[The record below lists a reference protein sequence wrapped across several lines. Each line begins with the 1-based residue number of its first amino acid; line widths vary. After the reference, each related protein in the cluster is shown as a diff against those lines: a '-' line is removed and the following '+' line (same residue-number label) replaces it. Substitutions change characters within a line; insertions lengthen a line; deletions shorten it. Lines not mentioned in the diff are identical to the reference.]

1 MAYLGSLERILI
13 TLVSSYIGQSKM
25 YKGIVALATS
35 ARTTVSLSSFPG
47 LLNRSSGDSG
57 INIKSAE
64 IVLGGPEQVAE

>member
-1 MAYLGSLERILI
+1 
-13 TLVSSYIGQSKM
+13 M